1 LVDAS
6 NSRIISELEQF
17 IAEAD
22 KHGDRYTV
30 GYNTADIKVED
41 VLPYVVPI
49 FSAKTA
55 NSGYVRKRN
64 PHTGEWTTLRNMDAF
79 SKKGNSYYD
88 EDEYYD
94 VPYDFEYTEE
104 IRRANWYDSN
114 FEEIRSKVDT

>member
-1 LVDAS
+1 MILGD
-6 NSRIISELEQF
+6 IIRE
-17 IAEAD
+17 
-22 KHGDRYTV
+22 Y
-30 GYNTADIKVED
+30 
-41 VLPYVVPI
+41 
-49 FSAKTA
+49 
-55 NSGYVRKRN
+55 RN
-64 PHTGEWTTLRNMDAF
+64 KNGMSMDAF